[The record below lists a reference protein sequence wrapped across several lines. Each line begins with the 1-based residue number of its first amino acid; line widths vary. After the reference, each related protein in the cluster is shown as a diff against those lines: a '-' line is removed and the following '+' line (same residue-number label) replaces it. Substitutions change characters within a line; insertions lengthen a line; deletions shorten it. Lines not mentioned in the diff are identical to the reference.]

1 MRSSPQQS
9 KGCIVPKIAGNAR
22 QGTGLAGLIAKW
34 MEYYIPE
41 YKANLNG
48 GWKMPQAIA
57 DAIVEWEDDN
67 DSAEGDD
74 DGDQGDAGDGGG

>member
-1 MRSSPQQS
+1 MPRDP
-9 KGCIVPKIAGNAR
+9 GNAR
-22 QGTGLAGLIAKW
+22 QGTGLAGLIVKW

-57 DAIVEWEDDN
+57 NAIVEWEDD
-67 DSAEGDD
+67 DEVSTDGQD
-74 DGDQGDAGDGGG
+74 DGDQGDAGDG